1 MLQFNFLQKSSV
13 CSVWVF
19 FWSFP
24 FVSFTKVRQ
33 SQVWKHYI
41 ILLSL
46 SWDLICFREK
56 VVKTKETIILLKQ
69 TLKQW
74 QKVDDCGGDCHFC
87 RKYGY
92 CVICTGQTI
101 IFNCPNKSGKSE
113 KKPLALV
120 LTCCLVE
127 SLTYRSIT

>member
-19 FWSFP
+19 FGHFLLCLLQRCDKAKFENITSL
-24 FVSFTKVRQ
+24 
-33 SQVWKHYI
+33 
-41 ILLSL
+41 LLSL
-46 SWDLICFREK
+46 SWDLIFFCEK